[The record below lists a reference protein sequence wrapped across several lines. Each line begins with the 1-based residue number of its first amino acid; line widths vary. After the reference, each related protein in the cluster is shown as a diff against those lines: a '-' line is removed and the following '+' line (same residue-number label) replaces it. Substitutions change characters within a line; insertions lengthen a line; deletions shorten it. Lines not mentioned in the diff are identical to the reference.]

1 MSNATQDEANQ
12 VSLEING
19 QEVQAFQG
27 ETILEAAR
35 RADIDIPTLCEYSNL
50 SDVGACRMCLVEVDG
65 NRLETACT
73 TSVGDG
79 MSVEVDTDDLWDH
92 RRTLLELTFAEE
104 NHYCMYCEMEGDC
117 ELEDLFNEAGMDD
130 VRFPLEYEHREA
142 DLSNQYIALDRDRC
156 ILCGRCIR
164 TCDEIV
170 GNKTLNF
177 SNRGRETEIVADNDV
192 PLGESSCVS
201 CGSCAQ
207 VCPTG
212 ALYDTFSAYKGRQ
225 KDLETV
231 TSTCTECS
239 VGCEITV
246 NTNSGRIVRIDG
258 ANVDGPDGG
267 QLCEKGRFGLL
278 WDDRPRVK
286 TPLVREDG
294 ALVETSVEDALAA
307 VRQQLA
313 EATTVDAV
321 ASGRL
326 PTETLEAFA
335 EAVSQYGAALE
346 VPGGDRVAYE
356 TELLE
361 ELGEYFGT
369 EPAELM
375 LDDAADLLDVDTIV
389 LYDTGIVDSNPVV
402 AAYVRRA
409 AKNGTT
415 LVTVDDEDDQLDR
428 FADVSLESASGMAQ
442 TTEALSA
449 FLEDEAEPDAEDAD
463 QTLEDVAAGL
473 DSGSAAFVVGPDVAD
488 EDALFDVFA
497 LAAATDN
504 RVLSLNAAANQALPQ
519 FATGELREEADVAY
533 LFAADDDGEAL
544 DRMLEVARSA
554 DVVVVQATRESIL
567 TRAADVVLP
576 ALDWFERS
584 GTTVDVDG
592 REKDVAQVLEPRVD
606 VESDVDVVEGLLEVK
621 A

>member
-1 MSNATQDEANQ
+1 MSNATQGEAKQ

-19 QEVQAFQG
+19 QVVQASQD

-35 RADIDIPTLCEYSNL
+35 RAGIDVPTLCEYSNL
-50 SDVGACRMCLVEVDG
+50 SNVGGCRMCLVEIDG
-65 NRLETACT
+65 DRLETACT
-73 TSVGDG
+73 TSVSDG
-79 MSVEVDTDDLWDH
+79 MSVEVDTDDLWNH
-92 RRTLLELTFAEE
+92 RRTLLELMFAEE

-117 ELEDLFNEAGMDD
+117 ELEDLFNEAGMDE

-142 DLSNQYIALDRDRC
+142 DLSNEYIALDRDRC

-192 PLGESSCVS
+192 PLGDSSCVS

-225 KDLETV
+225 RNLETV

-239 VGCEITV
+239 VGCEIEV
-246 NTNSGRIVRIDG
+246 HTNSGRIVRIDG
-258 ANVDGPDGG
+258 ANIDGPDGG

-278 WDDRPRVK
+278 WDDRPRVRS
-286 TPLVREDG
+286 PAVRNG
-294 ALVETSVEDALAA
+294 AGMEEVSVEDALGR
-307 VRQQLA
+307 VRELLA
-313 EATTVDAV
+313 EAGTVNAV

-326 PTETLEAFA
+326 PTETLESFA
-335 EAVSQYGAALE
+335 EAMEEYGAALE
-346 VPGGDRVAYE
+346 VPGAERAAFE
-356 TELLE
+356 AELVE
-361 ELGEYFGT
+361 ELAEYLSKD
-369 EPAELM
+369 PADLRLEA
-375 LDDAADLLDVDTIV
+375 AADLMEMDTIV
-389 LYDTGIVDSNPVV
+389 LYDTGIVESNPVV
-402 AAYVRRA
+402 ASYVRRA

-415 LVTVDDEDDQLDR
+415 LLTVDDERDDMER
-428 FADVSLESASGMAQ
+428 FADVSLALGSGMAQ
-442 TTEALSA
+442 ATETLSA
-449 FLEDEAEPDAEDAD
+449 SLEEESPAEAAD
-463 QTLEDVAAGL
+463 GTTLEDVAAGL
-473 DSGSAAFVVGPDVAD
+473 ETGSAAFVVGPDVD
-488 EDALFDVFA
+488 DQDALFDVFA

-504 RVLSLNAAANQALPQ
+504 RVLSLNAAANQELPQ
-519 FATGELREEADVAY
+519 FGVGPLADEADVAY
-533 LFAADDDGEAL
+533 IFAADDDGEAL
-544 DRMLEVARSA
+544 DRMIDVARAA
-554 DVVVVQATRESIL
+554 DVVVVQATRESML

-584 GTTVDVDG
+584 GTTVDVEG
-592 REKDVAQVLEPRVD
+592 SEKTVTRVLEPRGVL
-606 VESDVDVVEGLLEVK
+606 ESDADVVEGLLEVK